1 MPEVELHEVLT
12 NDPEGPYGA
21 KESAEGAVAPTPASI
36 ANAIYQA
43 TGAQINSNVLKPEKV
58 LNAIREAEEKEK

>member
-1 MPEVELHEVLT
+1 MPQIELHEVLT
-12 NDPEGPYGA
+12 HDPEGPFGA

-43 TGAQINSNVLKPEKV
+43 TGAEINSNVLKPEKV
-58 LNAIREAEEKEK
+58 WKAIREKEEKEK